1 MHHQSYAFCD
11 TDRRRFA
18 LVTMAGVAVDGT
30 PVDADTDEDLEYF
43 GPVLWEHAG
52 CAVAFEPDEHRL
64 AIIGAD
70 GTATTLDCRAIT
82 GMSGRSLRDHL
93 ADLRCQTLLS
103 IEHRLRAQPDGRID
117 LDEAGEA
124 VELGEPR
131 PQNEHT
137 PRITAVQLDAEGA
150 HLEAVVYHPVDVN
163 EEAWTT
169 AELQQHLSA
178 EDAARLLEAVERVV
192 SAGNP

>member
-1 MHHQSYAFCD
+1 MHHQSYAFFD

-43 GPVLWEHAG
+43 GPVLWEHAEYV
-52 CAVAFEPDEHRL
+52 VAFEPDEHRL

-70 GTATTLDCRAIT
+70 GMATTVDCRAIA
-82 GMSGRSLRDHL
+82 GMSGRSLRGHL
-93 ADLRCQTLLS
+93 ADLRHQSLRS
-103 IEHRLRAQPDGRID
+103 IAHRLRAHPDGRLD

-124 VELGEPR
+124 VDLGEPR
-131 PQNEHT
+131 PHNEHT
-137 PRITAVQLDAEGA
+137 PRITAVQLDVEGA

-163 EEAWTT
+163 EATWTT
-169 AELQQHLSA
+169 AELQQHLNA

-192 SAGNP
+192 SASRS